1 MGYDKWNILL
11 FINFLKFSCLNK
23 LLYFGFYS
31 LVHQS

>member
-11 FINFLKFSCLNK
+11 FNFLKFSCLNK